1 MSKLILIDGSAYL
14 FRAFHALPPLSNAS
28 GEPTG
33 ALFGVVNMLRQHLAQ
48 KPEYLAF
55 VMDAGGRNFRHEL
68 FPDYKANRPPMPEDL
83 RAQIE
88 PLIAIVRALG
98 VPLLRVP
105 GVEAD
110 DVIGT
115 LSKRAEAE
123 GIDVVVSTGDKDLAQ
138 LVSDRVTLVNTM
150 TNSRLDPDGVFA
162 KFGVRPDQIVDYLA
176 LMGDKVDNIPGVD
189 KCGEKTAAKWL
200 AEYGSLAGVIANA
213 HAVGGKIGENLRAAV
228 ARLPLSQELAT
239 VKLDLP
245 LDQGPA
251 QLQRTAPDIEALR
264 TLYLR
269 YGFRAALADLEAN
282 GPAVVDR
289 APPASRVSLAALPP
303 EPALTAEVPPDAALS
318 VKGHY
323 VCIRDADVFAAWLQK
338 LRTAGCFA
346 FDTETSSINAHLA
359 EIVGLSFACTSG
371 EAAYVPLAHR
381 YPGVPAQLD
390 RDGRTGRDPAAAGR
404 WPRSR
409 RSASTASTTCTCS
422 RNYGIDPARLWPR
435 HHARVLCLELD
446 GDPP

>member
-1 MSKLILIDGSAYL
+1 MPA
-14 FRAFHALPPLSNAS
+14 
-28 GEPTG
+28 
-33 ALFGVVNMLRQHLAQ
+33 
-48 KPEYLAF
+48 
-55 VMDAGGRNFRHEL
+55 GRNFRHEL

-150 TNSRLDPDGVFA
+150 TNSRLDPDGVFV

-245 LDQGPA
+245 LEQGPA
-251 QLQRTAPDIEALR
+251 QLQRTSPDIEALR

-289 APPASRVSLAALPP
+289 APPSSRVSLAALPP
-303 EPALTAEVPPDAALS
+303 EPALTAEVPPDASLS

-338 LRTAGCFA
+338 LRTAGLFR
-346 FDTETSSINAHLA
+346 I
-359 EIVGLSFACTSG
+359 
-371 EAAYVPLAHR
+371 
-381 YPGVPAQLD
+381 
-390 RDGRTGRDPAAAGR
+390 
-404 WPRSR
+404 
-409 RSASTASTTCTCS
+409 
-422 RNYGIDPARLWPR
+422 
-435 HHARVLCLELD
+435 
-446 GDPP
+446 